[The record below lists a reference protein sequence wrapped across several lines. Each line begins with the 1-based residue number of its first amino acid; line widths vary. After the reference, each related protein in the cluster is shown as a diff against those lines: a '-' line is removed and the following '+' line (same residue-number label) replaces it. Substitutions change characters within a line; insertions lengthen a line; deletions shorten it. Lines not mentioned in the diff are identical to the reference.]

1 MRKNN
6 RIPLSPCLRRFRFYF
21 DLLGKTAKDYL
32 FFTDLQEKLA
42 NYESCLPKLTKL
54 DLPNKTTNH
63 LCDLLLQ
70 GTIFSPHGL
79 SMKDLQK
86 YLDKSENTI
95 YAHLKKI
102 PAELLLVDNRTKNY
116 LYKLRYTH
124 SQE

>member
-1 MRKNN
+1 MLEFSVEALQNT
-6 RIPLSPCLRRFRFYF
+6 SY
-21 DLLGKTAKDYL
+21 A
-32 FFTDLQEKLA
+32 LQEKLA

-102 PAELLLVDNRTKNY
+102 PAELLLVDSRTKNY
-116 LYKLRYTH
+116 LYRL
-124 SQE
+124 QLC